1 MFGLSLGHLLIVL
14 VVVLLFQAKNLPG
27 LGSALGRGIRGF
39 KKGLEGE
46 PLDDSSQSSDSKKD
60 PTQKK

>member
-14 VVVLLFQAKNLPG
+14 VVVLLFQSKNLPG

-46 PLDDSSQSSDSKKD
+46 PLDDSSKGSDSQKD
-60 PTQKK
+60 ESKPK